1 MSNDVL
7 FCLIL
12 LNIALTAFGFYKILE
27 FLSNLQKQATATH
40 KLQKIFYNDV
50 FEKLKLMRF
59 VTILKLKD
67 YCIKHELYEDAQRF
81 DEILDKDFSDLFKK

>member
-12 LNIALTAFGFYKILE
+12 LNIALTAFGVYKILE

-50 FEKLKLMRF
+50 FEKFRLMRF

-67 YCIKHELYEDAQRF
+67 YCIKHELYEDARRF